1 MKTKQLFISLLSLVV
16 ILSGVSLVSAAG
28 VWNNP
33 KSTPPKDNV
42 DAPINVGTI
51 AQDKAG
57 VLRVTGFRSFFDAI
71 IDTKLQVGTTATM
84 PSNLKLL
91 VDGKVGAEAYC
102 DRQGNNCVT
111 SSGIAVSSNS
121 TASSSSSTGSVKVFD
136 VSVPLGT
143 VLNGGTYS
151 VAHGLGKKPN
161 LAKVTLVNISSEAGY
176 SPGDEVEITNWYY
189 SGIAFNAT
197 HVIFT
202 NDRTIVSQ
210 NNNSFSINN
219 KAGNWSTAFCPNNAC
234 YTSVETGRNAKWNM
248 RFQAFAF

>member
-16 ILSGVSLVSAAG
+16 ILSGISLADAAG

-33 KSTPPKDNV
+33 KGNPPTNNT

-71 IDTKLQVGTTATM
+71 IDTKLQVGTTGTM

-111 SSGIAVSSNS
+111 SSGIAVSSN
-121 TASSSSSTGSVKVFD
+121 TNNNSSSTNSNSNSSCVWDSGWVDTGNSWDKNMTFTHN
-136 VSVPLGT
+136 LGT
-143 VLNGGTYS
+143 NDTVVFIQYKPRRNYGSLNGDG
-151 VAHGLGKKPN
+151 
-161 LAKVTLVNISSEAGY
+161 SS
-176 SPGDEVEITNWYY
+176 
-189 SGIAFNAT
+189 SGAPI
-197 HVIFT
+197 H
-202 NDRTIVSQ
+202 
-210 NNNSFSINN
+210 
-219 KAGNWSTAFCPNNAC
+219 KAGESHEYLAGFYSEWYNKNNTQISFVRYGLYGNEFVRIVLKKISC
-234 YTSVETGRNAKWNM
+234 L
-248 RFQAFAF
+248 